1 MPLHYSVSVPE
12 ARSSLA
18 TGLGRVLVIVYAILA
33 LAAAGR
39 SVSQIITRFDEAPIA
54 FTLSAL
60 AAAVYIVA
68 TIALVAKGPVW
79 NRVAWIAIGFELAG
93 VIVIGAISL
102 LAPQLLGLPDT
113 NPFGRYSTV
122 WSDFGAGYLCIPLV
136 LPVLGLLWLRSRRA
150 AGRDGAA
157 TSSSEVNA

>member
-1 MPLHYSVSVPE
+1 MPE

-33 LAAAGR
+33 LAATGR
-39 SVSQIITRFDEAPIA
+39 SVSQILSRFDEAPVA

-60 AAAVYIVA
+60 AAVVYIVA

-79 NRVAWIAIGFELAG
+79 NRVAWIAIGFELVG
-93 VIVIGAISL
+93 VLVIGAISL
-102 LAPQLLGLPDT
+102 LAPQLLGLPDI
-113 NPFGRYSTV
+113 NPFGRYATV

-136 LPVLGLLWLRSRRA
+136 LPVLGLLWLRSRRDA
-150 AGRDGAA
+150 ARQAA
-157 TSSSEVNA
+157 TVDAEVRA